1 MIRGRVRHDACI
13 EWRAGGG
20 AHGRWRVRTRGR
32 AECVAAGAR
41 VLCRRARAQH
51 IPSGVAMQT
60 NRCAGVA
67 GVRAGGGAP
76 RDRGR
81 RHAGHQR
88 RGDREER
95 KDDDTEQ
102 HLGSRGSR
110 EDFIVADGRRGG
122 TKGAVTLDIAE
133 FRSCV
138 PIGPRRR
145 WNFPRWPHPGMTET
159 SRPPQAQCLVLR
171 YCIPS
176 YSEATHPHS
185 LPLTRPS
192 GIYQTGQ
199 RGSRHQACR
208 PPRPWHQPPAPRAS
222 RPRPRARPPG

>member
-1 MIRGRVRHDACI
+1 MTLASSGAQEAARTEGGACGRVAVRSA
-13 EWRAGGG
+13 WRPGRGSCAG
-20 AHGRWRVRTRGR
+20 VRALNTSR
-32 AECVAAGAR
+32 
-41 VLCRRARAQH
+41 
-51 IPSGVAMQT
+51 SGVSMQT

-122 TKGAVTLDIAE
+122 TKGAVTLDIAH
-133 FRSCV
+133 F
-138 PIGPRRR
+138 RR
-145 WNFPRWPHPGMTET
+145 WS
-159 SRPPQAQCLVLR
+159 SR
-171 YCIPS
+171 
-176 YSEATHPHS
+176 
-185 LPLTRPS
+185 S
-192 GIYQTGQ
+192 GRVVVGIFIDGHIQD
-199 RGSRHQACR
+199 RNLA
-208 PPRPWHQPPAPRAS
+208 APRH
-222 RPRPRARPPG
+222 RQARCSYYGIVSQAAAQKLLIDIRSLSLAPQEFTKPVKGGL